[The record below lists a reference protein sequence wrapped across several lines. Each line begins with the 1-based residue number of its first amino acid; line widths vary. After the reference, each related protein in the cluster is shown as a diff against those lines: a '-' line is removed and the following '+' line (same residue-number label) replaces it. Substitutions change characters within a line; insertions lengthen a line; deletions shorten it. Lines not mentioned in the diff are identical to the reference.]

1 MTSIKTVNGI
11 LPLPVKKNKF
21 GERVADISIAEYYR
35 QICEEVLEAHA
46 ASIEIQAR
54 DYDSLLDIADNE
66 PMELVDVITCCIT
79 RLEIMHWYED
89 GDDFGEYVDSIIYEN
104 QLNYKEPADFYADLS
119 AAVMQSYHA
128 ARTGKIIDYLHKE
141 GCGSCAADLDVSYC
155 DEEGWL
161 GDIMVMCIK
170 RLEQLGYDE
179 SARQEIYQAVNA
191 KNRKR
196 GYFEE

>member
-1 MTSIKTVNGI
+1 MINKI

-21 GERVADISIAEYYR
+21 GERVADISIAKYYH
-35 QICEEVLEAHA
+35 QICEEVVEAHK

-54 DYDSLLDIADNE
+54 NYDSLLDIADNE
-66 PMELVDVITCCIT
+66 PMELVDIITCCIT
-79 RLEIMHWYED
+79 RIDIMNWYED
-89 GDDFGEYVDSIIYEN
+89 DDDFGDYVCRVIADAKQTEF
-104 QLNYKEPADFYADLS
+104 ADFYTDL
-119 AAVMQSYHA
+119 AATVAESYHA
-128 ARTGKIIDYLHKE
+128 AKMAKVFDYLQDE
-141 GCGSCAADLDVSYC
+141 GCGSCAADLEVGDY

-161 GDIMVMCIK
+161 GNIMVMCIK

-179 SARQEIYQAVNA
+179 SARQKIYQAVND